1 MIMDKNIIILIYYIF
16 IVCGLFIFLF
26 RDRSIYGRKY
36 LRNNGSAGIVKKVI
50 NIINMST
57 HRIGGIF
64 VNDPKRK
71 TGIHNMRILK
81 ILEEDEGIVVTPRS
95 FIGYKILISLLF
107 IMGGIFFGRSPVL
120 CILFGVGG
128 GVAGYFIPDII
139 IRRQANLVSAN
150 IDIEL
155 PYMID
160 LLRVAS
166 LSGQNIYNSFKILV
180 EKYRAKICFDLKDF
194 IKDIDWGLGKEAAY
208 NNLIEKNKSKQF
220 TDLMAVL
227 LEAEK
232 YGSPL
237 NEILEQKSIQINF
250 ENMENAERKAR
261 RISILTLIPLVFLI
275 LPAFVLLAGG
285 PMIYLLGSGIFN
297 Y

>member
-1 MIMDKNIIILIYYIF
+1 
-16 IVCGLFIFLF
+16 
-26 RDRSIYGRKY
+26 
-36 LRNNGSAGIVKKVI
+36 
-50 NIINMST
+50 
-57 HRIGGIF
+57 
-64 VNDPKRK
+64 
-71 TGIHNMRILK
+71 
-81 ILEEDEGIVVTPRS
+81 
-95 FIGYKILISLLF
+95 
-107 IMGGIFFGRSPVL
+107 MGGIFFGRSPVL

>member
-1 MIMDKNIIILIYYIF
+1 MGKYIIIFVYYIF
-16 IVCGLFIFLF
+16 IACGLFIFLYKS
-26 RDRSIYGRKY
+26 RSSPKRRYSK
-36 LRNNGSAGIVKKVI
+36 NTGSGMAVKKII
-50 NIINMST
+50 NILNMFT
-57 HRIGGIF
+57 HKTGGIF
-64 VNDPKRK
+64 VNDPNKK
-71 TGIHNMRILK
+71 IGAPNMRILK
-81 ILEEDEGIVVTPRS
+81 ILEEDEGIMITPQS

-107 IMGGIFFGRSPVL
+107 FIGGVFFGSSFIP
-120 CILFGVGG
+120 CILFGTGG
-128 GVAGYFIPDII
+128 GITGYFVPDII
-139 IRRQANLVSAN
+139 IKRQASRISAN
-150 IDIEL
+150 IDSEL

-180 EKYRAKICFDLKDF
+180 EKYRAKICFDLRDF
-194 IKDIDWGLGKEAAY
+194 IKDIDWGLGKETAY
-208 NNLIEKNKSKQF
+208 SNLIEKNKSRQF

-261 RISILTLIPLVFLI
+261 RTTVLTLIPLVFLI

-285 PMIYLLGSGIFN
+285 PVVYVLGNGIFTF
-297 Y
+297 